1 VSDYPTL
8 HEGGHNDEMWVIEL
22 QQRLQGLNLYM
33 DGRVDGIFGPKTAHA
48 VREFQRM
55 AGLHVD
61 GIAGHHT
68 FESLGNSQLHVRA
81 GDDHGVAP

>member
-1 VSDYPTL
+1 L

-68 FESLGNSQLHVRA
+68 FESLGNSRSYTFEPETITASPHDENQ
-81 GDDHGVAP
+81 